1 MTQAKISTGAT
12 VPKSN
17 GWALPLSANAREMVL
32 SLLAGRRRRTIITAA
47 IFVVVVVLL
56 PLVLDPYWL
65 YLASSWMAYTI
76 AVMGARVLFGI
87 TGIFSLAQ
95 ATFVGIGAY
104 TAAVAATVLG
114 LTGIYEF
121 VLVIVVS
128 VAASLLVGIPAL
140 RVSGLRLA
148 LVTLAFG
155 ELFQWWIREQRAV
168 TGGLQGLPVK
178 SFYIPGVQTDS
189 PLFLYG
195 LCAVS
200 VAVATI
206 VLARLPHTQVGR
218 NMAAVRESPFAA
230 RSVGVSLS
238 RTKLAAFVIAGIC
251 AGISGFLVAHLVGSV
266 TPASFGLFPSV
277 YILVG
282 VILGGS
288 GSTLGAWIG
297 AAYVSLV
304 PPLFS
309 ALGQDRLYVL
319 LSGALLVA
327 LIYLLPGG
335 AVQLKSLFIKTKNAG
350 KATP

>member
-1 MTQAKISTGAT
+1 MTQTKIHADSATTTG
-12 VPKSN
+12 S
-17 GWALPLSANAREMVL
+17 GWALPLSPEAKERITG
-32 SLLAGRRRRTIITAA
+32 LLAGRRRKTTITVAL
-47 IFVVVVVLL
+47 FVILVALL
-56 PLVLDPYWL
+56 PFVLDPYWL

-104 TAAVAATVLG
+104 TAAVGATVLG
-114 LTGIYEF
+114 LAGLYEI
-121 VLVIVVS
+121 VLVIGVS
-128 VAASLLVGIPAL
+128 VGASLLVGIPAL

-148 LVTLAFG
+148 LVTLAVG

-168 TGGLQGLPVK
+168 TGGLQGLPVA
-178 SFYIPGVQTDS
+178 SFYIPGLDMDS
-189 PLFLYG
+189 PYFLYG

-200 VAVATI
+200 VGLATV
-206 VLARLPHTQVGR
+206 VLARIPHTQLGR
-218 NMAAVRESPFAA
+218 NMAAVRESQFAA
-230 RSVGVSLS
+230 RSVGISLS
-238 RTKLAAFVIAGIC
+238 RTKLAAFVIAGVC
-251 AGISGFLVAHLVGSV
+251 AGVSGFLVAHLVGSV
-266 TPASFGLFPSV
+266 TPATFGLFPSV

-309 ALGQDRLYVL
+309 AVGQDRLYVL

-335 AVQLKSLFIKTKNAG
+335 AVQLKNVFIRGKNTG
-350 KATP
+350 KAAP

>member
-1 MTQAKISTGAT
+1 
-12 VPKSN
+12 
-17 GWALPLSANAREMVL
+17 
-32 SLLAGRRRRTIITAA
+32 
-47 IFVVVVVLL
+47 
-56 PLVLDPYWL
+56 
-65 YLASSWMAYTI
+65 
-76 AVMGARVLFGI
+76 
-87 TGIFSLAQ
+87 
-95 ATFVGIGAY
+95 
-104 TAAVAATVLG
+104 VLG
-114 LTGIYEF
+114 LSGTYEI

-168 TGGLQGLPVK
+168 TGGLQGLPVA
-178 SFYIPGVQTDS
+178 SFYIPGVDTEN

-195 LCAVS
+195 LCAFTVGF
-200 VAVATI
+200 ATL
-206 VLARLPHTQVGR
+206 VLARLPHTQLGR
-218 NMAAVRESPFAA
+218 NMAAVRESQFAA
-230 RSVGVSLS
+230 RSVGVSIP
-238 RTKLAAFVIAGIC
+238 RTKLAAFVIAGVC
-251 AGISGFLVAHLVGSV
+251 AGVSGFLVAHLVGSV
-266 TPASFGLFPSV
+266 TPATFGLFPSV

-288 GSTLGAWIG
+288 GSTLGAWLG

-309 ALGQDRLYVL
+309 AMGQDRIYVL

-335 AVQLKSLFIKTKNAG
+335 VVQLRHLFLKRRNDKRE
-350 KATP
+350 AT